1 MIIMACTSW
10 MRLILSESWEGAYVD
25 RMVRMVERDKNHPSV
40 IFWSMGNESGGGRNF
55 EATYQAAKAIDD
67 RYIHYE
73 GMNDVADMDSRMYP
87 SIESMN
93 RTSNPVTSLISFV
106 NMLMRWATPSVIWK
120 NTGIILSIIRN
131 V

>member
-10 MRLILSESWEGAYVD
+10 MRPILSVTAICRCQTVKVGKEPYVD

-87 SIESMN
+87 SIESMIEQDEQ
-93 RTSNPVTSLISFV
+93 P
-106 NMLMRWATPSVIWK
+106 
-120 NTGIILSIIRN
+120 RN
-131 V
+131 KPLFPL

>member
-1 MIIMACTSW
+1 
-10 MRLILSESWEGAYVD
+10 
-25 RMVRMVERDKNHPSV
+25 
-40 IFWSMGNESGGGRNF
+40 MGNESGGGRNF

-87 SIESMN
+87 SIESMIEQDEQPRN
-93 RTSNPVTSLISFV
+93 KPYFLCEYAHA
-106 NMLMRWATPSVIWK
+106 MATPSVIWK